1 MILNNLNLDSL
12 RTFVMTQDLGGF
24 GRAAERLLRTP
35 SAISLQMKRLQEEVG
50 VPLFR
55 KEGRKTLL
63 TEQGEIALQYARR
76 MLELNDEMI
85 DTLRGSSLAGVVRIG
100 FGQDFMD
107 NVLPLAIA
115 RFNALYPLVKLEV
128 TVDVGQVLLQKIDS
142 GDLDVVLTLGGA
154 QKKTGRLLSELP
166 LHWIASPSFRD
177 RVRQPLPLALFS
189 PPCGCQTPGLEA
201 LEKAGRP
208 WRVAM
213 TSPSL
218 TGLWA
223 AVSAGLGLTARA
235 ELGLPADV
243 QTIDLGL
250 PPLGNIPVTLHR
262 RRGLRAPNAIRFA
275 EITEELTTTYLR
287 SHLNEKRP
295 GTVRSY
301 AAVGMDGI
309 QAKDTPTRRSTVSVA

>member
-1 MILNNLNLDSL
+1 MLLNNLSLDNL
-12 RTFVMTQDLGGF
+12 RTLVITQDLGGF
-24 GRAAERLLRTP
+24 GRASERLGRTP

-55 KEGRKTLL
+55 KQGRKTFL

-76 MLELNDEMI
+76 VLELNDEMI

-100 FGQDFMD
+100 FAQDFTV
-107 NVLPLAIA
+107 NVLPLVIA

-128 TVDVGQVLLQKIDS
+128 TVDVGQVLLQAIDS
-142 GDLDVVLTLGGA
+142 GDLDVALTLGGA
-154 QKKTGRLLSELP
+154 QKKTAHLLSELP

-177 RVRQPLPLALFS
+177 RVRQPLPLALFN

-201 LEKAGRP
+201 LERAGRP
-208 WRVAM
+208 WRLAM

-223 AVSAGLGLTARA
+223 AVSAGLGLTTRA

-250 PPLGNIPVTLHR
+250 PPLGNISITLHR
-262 RRGLRAPNAIRFA
+262 RRGLRAPNAMRFA
-275 EITEELTTTYLR
+275 EITEELVATYLR
-287 SHLNEKRP
+287 SRLRDNRP
-295 GTVRSY
+295 GTARSS
-301 AAVGMDGI
+301 AAVGTDGI
-309 QAKDTPTRRSTVSVA
+309 QAEGAPALRPTVSAA

>member
-1 MILNNLNLDSL
+1 MLLNNLSLDSL
-12 RTFVMTQDLGGF
+12 RTLVMTQDLGGF

-55 KEGRKTLL
+55 KQGRKTLL

-76 MLELNDEMI
+76 VLELNDEMI
-85 DTLRGSSLAGVVRIG
+85 DTLRGSSLAGTIRIG
-100 FGQDFMD
+100 FAQDFTT
-107 NVLPLAIA
+107 NVLPLVIE

-128 TVDVGQVLLQKIDS
+128 TVDVGQVLLQAMDS
-142 GDLDVVLTLGGA
+142 GDLDVALTLGGA
-154 QKKTGRLLSELP
+154 QKKTAHLLSELP

-177 RVRQPLPLALFS
+177 RVRQPLPLALFN

-223 AVSAGLGLTARA
+223 AVSAGLGLTTRA

-250 PPLGNIPVTLHR
+250 PPLGNIPIALHR
-262 RRGLRAPNAIRFA
+262 RRSLRAPNAMRFA
-275 EITEELTTTYLR
+275 EITEELVGTYLR
-287 SHLNEKRP
+287 SHL
-295 GTVRSY
+295 
-301 AAVGMDGI
+301 
-309 QAKDTPTRRSTVSVA
+309 RREVA

>member
-1 MILNNLNLDSL
+1 MVLNNLSLDSL
-12 RTFVMTQDLGGF
+12 RTLVITQDLGGF
-24 GRAAERLLRTP
+24 GRASERLGRTP

-50 VPLFR
+50 VPLFQ
-55 KEGRKTLL
+55 KQGRKTLL
-63 TEQGEIALQYARR
+63 TEQGEIALRYARR
-76 MLELNDEMI
+76 VLELNDEMI

-100 FGQDFMD
+100 FGQDFIAT
-107 NVLPLAIA
+107 VLPMVIG

-128 TVDVGQVLLQKIDS
+128 TVDVGQVLLQKVDS

-154 QKKTGRLLSELP
+154 QKKTAHLLSELP

-201 LEKAGRP
+201 LERAGRP

-218 TGLWA
+218 MGLWA
-223 AVSAGLGLTARA
+223 AVSAGLGLTTRA

-250 PPLGNIPVTLHR
+250 PPLGNIPIVLHR
-262 RRGLRAPNAIRFA
+262 RRSLRAPNAMRFA
-275 EITEELTTTYLR
+275 EITEELVATYLR
-287 SHLNEKRP
+287 SRRGDNRS
-295 GTVRSY
+295 GTEPSR
-301 AAVGMDGI
+301 AAVRTDGS
-309 QAKDTPTRRSTVSVA
+309 QAKGTPAGQSTVSAA

>member
-1 MILNNLNLDSL
+1 MLLNNLSLDSL
-12 RTFVMTQDLGGF
+12 RTLVITQDLGGF
-24 GRAAERLLRTP
+24 GRASERLLRTP

-55 KEGRKTLL
+55 KQGRKTLL

-76 MLELNDEMI
+76 VLELNDEMI

-100 FGQDFMD
+100 FAQDFTG
-107 NVLPLAIA
+107 NVLPLVIA

-128 TVDVGQVLLQKIDS
+128 TVDVGQVLLQAIDS
-142 GDLDVVLTLGGA
+142 GDLDVALTLGGA
-154 QKKTGRLLSELP
+154 QKKTAHLLSELP

-177 RVRQPLPLALFS
+177 RARQPLPLALFN

-201 LEKAGRP
+201 LERAGRP

-223 AVSAGLGLTARA
+223 AVSAGLGLTTRA

-250 PPLGNIPVTLHR
+250 PPLGNIPIVLHR
-262 RRGLRAPNAIRFA
+262 RRSLRAPNAMRFA
-275 EITEELTTTYLR
+275 EITEELVATYLR
-287 SHLNEKRP
+287 SRLSNNRP
-295 GTVRSY
+295 GTAHSR

-309 QAKDTPTRRSTVSVA
+309 QAEGTPARRSTVSAA